1 MDSNGDH
8 VPRAAIRFQGGIAA
22 RPAGGLYTDPV
33 IHRSGPDARLAFWR
47 TTGWLAAALCGAMAA
62 LGGIQSAIPG
72 LTVSGAAVFV
82 LGSLGLFVV
91 RSMSYE
97 IGPFDL
103 TVRMGPLRRR
113 IPLEC
118 IEGVLPAH
126 VRTQTIPRS
135 LDYLAVVYRKN
146 GHPKVAHLY
155 PADPG
160 GFLDALVA
168 RAPFLERRGDRLVR
182 TPTLG
187 YSG

>member
-1 MDSNGDH
+1 M
-8 VPRAAIRFQGGIAA
+8 
-22 RPAGGLYTDPV
+22 L
-33 IHRSGPDARLAFWR
+33 HRSGPDARLALWR
-47 TTGWLAAALCGAMAA
+47 TTGWLAAALGGAMAL
-62 LGGIQSAIPG
+62 LGGLQLAIPG
-72 LTVSGAAVFV
+72 LWVSGAAVLV
-82 LGSLGLFVV
+82 LGSLGLWIV
-91 RSMSYE
+91 RTMSYD
-97 IGPFDL
+97 IGTFEM
-103 TVRMGPLRRR
+103 TIRMGPFRRR

-126 VRTQTIPRS
+126 LRTQTIPHS

>member
-1 MDSNGDH
+1 
-8 VPRAAIRFQGGIAA
+8 V
-22 RPAGGLYTDPV
+22 LY
-33 IHRSGPDARLAFWR
+33 RSSPDARLALWR

-62 LGGIQSAIPG
+62 LGGIQLAIPG
-72 LTVSGAAVFV
+72 LWVSGVTVFV
-82 LGSLGLFVV
+82 LGSLGLWVV
-91 RSMSYE
+91 RSMSYD
-97 IGPFDL
+97 IGDFDL
-103 TVRMGPLRRR
+103 TVRMGLFRRR

-126 VRTQTIPRS
+126 LRTQTIPQS
-135 LDYLAVVYRKN
+135 LDYLAVVYRKD

-182 TPTLG
+182 TPTLNYPG
-187 YSG
+187 